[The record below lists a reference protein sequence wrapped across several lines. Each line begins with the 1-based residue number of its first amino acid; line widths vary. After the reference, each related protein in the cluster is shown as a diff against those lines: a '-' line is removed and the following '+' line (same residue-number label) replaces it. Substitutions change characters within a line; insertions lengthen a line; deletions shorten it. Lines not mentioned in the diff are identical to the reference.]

1 MKPTSVLTIALVL
14 LAAAPARAQD
24 TTLGDARWAPW
35 LGCWH
40 LLQDDRGSLAA
51 AATTPDDVVVCVLP
65 ASGNRGVSMTTYVG
79 GQSVLQQTVVADGA
93 RHPVSEPECSG
104 SQTSEWSLSGQRLLT
119 RADIMCIG
127 QPARTVS
134 AITLMAAGPTWVDIQ
149 AVGTDQDAPV
159 RVRRYRRT
167 DSLPQSVVL
176 PADLQGRPGAVSA
189 RLAGPTVMTLEE
201 VVKASGT
208 VAAPAVAAALY
219 ETGSRFDLNGRTL
232 KALAAAHV
240 PAGVVDAMVALSFP
254 GHVAIDRPFRGSTGQ
269 TRGATTAIDE
279 TRSTDRRDSPRT
291 PTRRTTRLLCT
302 IRTTPTARTLRTTSP
317 TGRSATQA
325 GGAIPID
332 PTTPP
337 AGVPSLFALEGQRDQ
352 VAATGT
358 GATSC
363 RGVATHGG
371 DLLPRTLRA
380 RAARPRPTTRHDRRA
395 ARSREAATRAAGH
408 VRAGD
413 RVLAADHA
421 AAGAH
426 VRAGPALARDERRS
440 HDDSRPLDRCC
451 STSRTSARL
460 TTDAR
465 GARSPTP
472 RRLQPDGLTT
482 T

>member
-14 LAAAPARAQD
+14 LAAAVARAQD

-119 RADIMCIG
+119 RADITCIG

-149 AVGTDQDAPV
+149 AVGTGQDAQV

-189 RLAGPTVMTLEE
+189 RLVGPTVMTLEE
-201 VVKASGT
+201 VVEASGK

-232 KALAAAHV
+232 KALDAAHV
-240 PAGVVDAMVALSFP
+240 PDSVVDAMVALSFP

-269 TRGATTAIDE
+269 TRGATTASVHRSTRLPSYSYSPYYPPSVYDPYYAYRPYPPYYFYYWPFGYSSWWGDPYRPYYSPGRRPVIIRPGGSARPGGGDRDRGHVVQGRGYTRGGSAASDAPRPRREAAADDE
-279 TRSTDRRDSPRT
+279 TRSTSGEVSRGGY
-291 PTRRTTRLLCT
+291 TR
-302 IRTTPTARTLRTTSP
+302 
-317 TGRSATQA
+317 G
-325 GGAIPID
+325 
-332 PTTPP
+332 
-337 AGVPSLFALEGQRDQ
+337 
-352 VAATGT
+352 
-358 GATSC
+358 
-363 RGVATHGG
+363 
-371 DLLPRTLRA
+371 
-380 RAARPRPTTRHDRRA
+380 RPRSGGGSSA
-395 ARSREAATRAAGH
+395 GARSRRG
-408 VRAGD
+408 G
-413 RVLAADHA
+413 
-421 AAGAH
+421 
-426 VRAGPALARDERRS
+426 
-440 HDDSRPLDRCC
+440 
-451 STSRTSARL
+451 STSPSGSGSTSGGS
-460 TTDAR
+460 
-465 GARSPTP
+465 GARSGRTAQP
-472 RRLQPDGLTT
+472 R
-482 T
+482 